1 VDWKPL
7 NLSAE
12 ERLQALRRLDIFH
25 PWESVDEK
33 RLCGRCRKIITGRQ
47 VKIWGDRPG
56 GEPAH
61 LECPSKGCLAV
72 PLEWIML
79 DSPAERTPEPSPPN
93 PPISSQTAPAPIT
106 KPKTAGLSDGM
117 FGFLRVPPVQF

>member
-1 VDWKPL
+1 VELKALD
-7 NLSAE
+7 LSLE

-25 PWESVDEK
+25 PWESVDER
-33 RLCGRCRKIITGRQ
+33 RLCRRCREIINGRQ
-47 VKIWGDRPG
+47 IKIWSDRPG

-79 DSPAERTPEPSPPN
+79 DSPAEQTQELPPPN
-93 PPISSQTAPAPIT
+93 QPTGRPVELARVNS
-106 KPKTAGLSDGM
+106 PKNATL
-117 FGFLRVPPVQF
+117 GFLRVPPLHF